1 MTPATCSKL
10 LFHYS
15 IEENEKIY
23 IFSLFGNILRSFAS
37 ENKISSANINFM
49 IKEEAD
55 SFCDSDFS
63 LRETIQYRWHNYN
76 NITKERYTDFD
87 DYLNCFK
94 SKKRTQIKRERQ
106 KVYVDEV
113 NIIIFVIIIYY

>member
-15 IEENEKIY
+15 VEEKERKNI
-23 IFSLFGNILRSFAS
+23 ISLFCNILRNFAS
-37 ENKISSANINFM
+37 ENKLSSANINFM
-49 IKEEAD
+49 IKDEAE

-63 LRETIQYRWHNYN
+63 LRETIQYRWQNYN
-76 NITKERYTDFD
+76 NITKETYTDFD

-106 KVYVDEV
+106 RVYVDEV
-113 NIIIFVIIIYY
+113 III